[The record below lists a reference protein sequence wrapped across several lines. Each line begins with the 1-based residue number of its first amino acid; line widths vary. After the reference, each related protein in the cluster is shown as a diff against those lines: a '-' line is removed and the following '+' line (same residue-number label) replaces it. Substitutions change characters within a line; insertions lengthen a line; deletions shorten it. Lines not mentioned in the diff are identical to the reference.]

1 VKLDVYKTDGTK
13 SGEQIELNSKV
24 FGIEPNDHS
33 IWQAVTTE
41 ASNKRLGLAAT
52 KNRALVNGGGK
63 KPWKQKGRGT
73 ARAGTSRSPLWVGG
87 GRAFGPVP
95 HTYKKALPKKAKRL
109 AKCSALS
116 YKTKENNIIAIE
128 DFSFDAPKTK
138 DMFLILDKLNMED
151 KKVLLL
157 INGTD
162 NNVYLSGR
170 NIAKLYV
177 KRAAEFSTYD
187 VVKAET
193 VLVQKSAIQKL
204 NEGLSK

>member
-1 VKLDVYKTDGTK
+1 MKLDVYKIDGTK

-24 FGIEPNDHS
+24 FGIEPNDHA

-41 ASNKRLGLAAT
+41 ASNKRLGLSAT

-73 ARAGTSRSPLWVGG
+73 ARAGTIRSPLWVGG
-87 GRAFGPVP
+87 GRIFGPVP

-116 YKTKENNIIAIE
+116 HKTKENNIIAIE

-157 INGTD
+157 INETD

-170 NIAKLYV
+170 NIAKFYV

>member
-1 VKLDVYKTDGTK
+1 MKLDVYKTDGTK